1 MRLKRNRLQ
10 PCKHRKAEVKS
21 NNEGGK
27 RTVYSEQA
35 REIKA
40 EVWPA
45 GGKLQAEIYGQ
56 RLPYI
61 FNCLMDL
68 DSEIKEKDGFC
79 IGKDEVTHTVESIKR
94 YSDHQFL
101 ELELCR
107 K

>member
-1 MRLKRNRLQ
+1 MY
-10 PCKHRKAEVKS
+10 KHRKSQVVVS
-21 NNEGGK
+21 DEGSK
-27 RTVYSEQA
+27 KTVYSEQM

-40 EVWPA
+40 EIWPA
-45 GGKLQAEIYGQ
+45 SGKLQAEIYGQ

-68 DSEIKEKDGFC
+68 DGEIREKDGFC
-79 IGKDEVTHTVESIKR
+79 VGRDEVTHKVISIKR
-94 YSDHQFL
+94 YTNHQLL

>member
-1 MRLKRNRLQ
+1 MKT
-10 PCKHRKAEVKS
+10 S
-21 NNEGGK
+21 NEGSK
-27 RTVYSEQA
+27 RTVYSDKT
-35 REIKA
+35 REIKV

-56 RLPYI
+56 NLPYI

-68 DSEIKEKDGFC
+68 DAEVEEKDGFC

-94 YSDHQFL
+94 YSGHQFL
-101 ELELCR
+101 ELKLCR

>member
-1 MRLKRNRLQ
+1 MRLKRNRLK
-10 PCKHRKAEVKS
+10 PCKHRKADVKTS
-21 NNEGGK
+21 NEGSK
-27 RTVYSEQA
+27 RTVYSDKT
-35 REIKA
+35 REIKV

-56 RLPYI
+56 NLPYI

-68 DSEIKEKDGFC
+68 DAEVEEKDGFC

-94 YSDHQFL
+94 YSEHQFL
-101 ELELCR
+101 ELKLCR